1 MQNTKGRKNGE
12 TKASFIK
19 KKKKK
24 KAEIIHKVKSKN
36 QENKEM
42 HTCPNK
48 KKQTK
53 NDKRTNQ

>member
-1 MQNTKGRKNGE
+1 MGKQKQ
-12 TKASFIK
+12 ALLK